1 MSEHEWKSIY
11 NSGQKSYLKYA
22 WFYYLSAMNTEQVQ
36 KGENGLKYI
45 WGLIMI
51 ESVHFLKQKHKKI
64 NTMSQIKMTDVYFIG
79 TTKKSLKTA
88 KW

>member
-1 MSEHEWKSIY
+1 
-11 NSGQKSYLKYA
+11 
-22 WFYYLSAMNTEQVQ
+22 
-36 KGENGLKYI
+36 
-45 WGLIMI
+45 MI